1 MGFKDIDEQKFQDMI
16 ITSDRFGVASYIVD
30 KFFMDL
36 IDGINEKSVNN
47 AFDAIGLNRV
57 NIENSCIK
65 INELVNPI
73 EPEQLGH
80 RISKKLIYKSI
91 LVNIWEKEMPDN
103 LEELL

>member
-57 NIENSCIK
+57 NIVYSYFYFDSLPRQMPLIK
-65 INELVNPI
+65 IRFQKKTPVNPAYDKNRS
-73 EPEQLGH
+73 LFAH
-80 RISKKLIYKSI
+80 
-91 LVNIWEKEMPDN
+91 
-103 LEELL
+103 